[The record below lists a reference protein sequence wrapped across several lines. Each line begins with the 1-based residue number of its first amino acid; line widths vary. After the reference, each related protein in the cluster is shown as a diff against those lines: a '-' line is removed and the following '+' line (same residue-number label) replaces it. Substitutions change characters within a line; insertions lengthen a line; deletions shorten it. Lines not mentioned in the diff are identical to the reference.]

1 MITIQKNSNFSNWF
15 DIRLF
20 GKLIDNASNKA
31 QAFEIAKTIQKKNP
45 KSQIVAK
52 EEKKNNE

>member
-20 GKLIDNASNKA
+20 GKLIDNARNKA
-31 QAFEIAKTIQKKNP
+31 QAFEIAKTIQKENP
-45 KSQIVAK
+45 ESKIVTRRRAK
-52 EEKKNNE
+52 